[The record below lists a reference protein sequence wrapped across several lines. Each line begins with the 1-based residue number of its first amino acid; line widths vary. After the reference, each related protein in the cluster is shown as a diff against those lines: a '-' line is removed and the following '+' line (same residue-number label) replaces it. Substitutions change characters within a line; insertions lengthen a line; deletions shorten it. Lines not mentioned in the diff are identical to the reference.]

1 MLDVGQPLPEIA
13 DLMSFWTRAKE
24 FPPVFVRIMA
34 RHKRG
39 DALTNEEIA
48 ERSGLTHYA
57 VYSMSVECSWAEI
70 AFGDMEA
77 FLKACN
83 LDFCDRAQMRR
94 LRAYAYAN
102 SKGKIRNKF
111 AWLKRDPNRDYFQHL
126 IRIWQESRFG

>member
-1 MLDVGQPLPEIA
+1 
-13 DLMSFWTRAKE
+13 MSFWTRAKE

-39 DALTNEEIA
+39 DALTGEEIGLRSDLTIWEVTA
-48 ERSGLTHYA
+48 ISSSTSWDLIPFRQMERF
-57 VYSMSVECSWAEI
+57 V
-70 AFGDMEA
+70 
-77 FLKACN
+77 KACN

-126 IRIWQESRFG
+126 IRIWQESKK